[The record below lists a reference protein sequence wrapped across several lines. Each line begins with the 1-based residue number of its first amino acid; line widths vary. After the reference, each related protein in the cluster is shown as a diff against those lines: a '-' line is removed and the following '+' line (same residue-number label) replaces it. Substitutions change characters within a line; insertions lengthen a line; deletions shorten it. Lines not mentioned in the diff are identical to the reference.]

1 MRPTPDLVS
10 GRAIVSSSG
19 RLSPPS
25 CAGRSGASLFRGN
38 PVLNRTVLNSLLLV
52 AGFVGATAI
61 ILYTMGQPLI
71 CKCGYVKVWHGVVIS
86 SENSQHLS
94 DWYTPSHIIHGIL
107 FFGLFTFLL
116 KKASLKLRLALS
128 LVLECA
134 WEILENTDMIIN
146 RYREATISLD
156 YFGDS
161 VINSSADILAMVVGF
176 FLAARL
182 PVWAS
187 VAIIVVF
194 EATTTW
200 LIRDGLA
207 LNILMLVWPLE
218 AVKAWQGG

>member
-1 MRPTPDLVS
+1 MNPTVRNALL
-10 GRAIVSSSG
+10 IV
-19 RLSPPS
+19 
-25 CAGRSGASLFRGN
+25 AAF
-38 PVLNRTVLNSLLLV
+38 V
-52 AGFVGATAI
+52 AATAT

-71 CKCGYVKVWHGVVIS
+71 CKCGYVKLWHGVVVS
-86 SENSQHLS
+86 SENSQHLT

-107 FFGLFTFLL
+107 FFGLFTLIL
-116 KKASLKLRLALS
+116 RKASINVRLTLALI
-128 LVLECA
+128 LECA
-134 WEILENTDMIIN
+134 WEIVENTDMVIN
-146 RYREATISLD
+146 RYREATIALD

-207 LNILMLVWPLE
+207 LNILMLVWPID

>member
-1 MRPTPDLVS
+1 M
-10 GRAIVSSSG
+10 
-19 RLSPPS
+19 
-25 CAGRSGASLFRGN
+25 
-38 PVLNRTVLNSLLLV
+38 NRTLLNSLLLA

-71 CKCGYVKVWHGVVIS
+71 CKCGYVKLWHGVVFS

-107 FFGLFTFLL
+107 FFGFFTLIL
-116 KKASLKLRLALS
+116 PRAGVNVRLALS
-128 LVLECA
+128 LLVECA

-146 RYREATISLD
+146 RYRESTISLD

-161 VINSSADILAMVVGF
+161 VINSSADIIAMVVGF
-176 FLAARL
+176 FIAARL

-187 VAIIVVF
+187 IAIIVAF
-194 EATTTW
+194 EALTIW

-207 LNILMLVWPLE
+207 LNILMLVWPVE

>member
-1 MRPTPDLVS
+1 M
-10 GRAIVSSSG
+10 
-19 RLSPPS
+19 
-25 CAGRSGASLFRGN
+25 
-38 PVLNRTVLNSLLLV
+38 NRTVRNSLLIT
-52 AGFVGATAI
+52 AGFIAATAA

-71 CKCGYVKVWHGVVIS
+71 CKCGYVKLWHGVVFS

-107 FFGLFTFLL
+107 FYGFFTLIL
-116 KKASLKLRLALS
+116 PKASINVRLTLALI
-128 LVLECA
+128 VECA

-161 VINSSADILAMVVGF
+161 VINSSADILALVAGC

-187 VAIIVVF
+187 VALIIVF

-200 LIRDGLA
+200 LIRDGLT
-207 LNILMLVWPLE
+207 LNVLMLLYPLD
-218 AVKAWQGG
+218 AVRAWQAGV

>member
-1 MRPTPDLVS
+1 M
-10 GRAIVSSSG
+10 
-19 RLSPPS
+19 
-25 CAGRSGASLFRGN
+25 
-38 PVLNRTVLNSLLLV
+38 NRTALNSLLIV
-52 AGFVGATAI
+52 VGFVAATAI
-61 ILYTMGQPLI
+61 TLYTMGQPLI
-71 CKCGYVKVWHGVVIS
+71 CKCGYVKLWHGVVFS

-107 FFGLFTFLL
+107 FFGLFTLIL
-116 KKASLKLRLALS
+116 PKTSINVRLALS

-194 EATTTW
+194 EATTTY

-207 LNILMLVWPLE
+207 LNILMLVWPLD

>member
-1 MRPTPDLVS
+1 VN
-10 GRAIVSSSG
+10 
-19 RLSPPS
+19 
-25 CAGRSGASLFRGN
+25 RS
-38 PVLNRTVLNSLLLV
+38 VQNSLLIV
-52 AGFVGATAI
+52 AAFIAVTAT

-71 CKCGYVKVWHGVVIS
+71 CKCGYVKLWHGVVIS

-107 FFGLFTFLL
+107 FFGLFTLFLR
-116 KKASLKLRLALS
+116 KTDINVRLVLS
-128 LVLECA
+128 LIVECA

-146 RYREATISLD
+146 RYRESTISLD

-176 FLAARL
+176 FLASRL

-187 VAIIVVF
+187 VAIIIVF
-194 EATTTW
+194 EATTTY
-200 LIRDGLA
+200 LIRDGLT

-218 AVKAWQGG
+218 AVKTWQGG

>member
-1 MRPTPDLVS
+1 M
-10 GRAIVSSSG
+10 
-19 RLSPPS
+19 
-25 CAGRSGASLFRGN
+25 
-38 PVLNRTVLNSLLLV
+38 NRTVLNSLLLV

-71 CKCGYVKVWHGVVIS
+71 CKCGYVKLWHGVVIS

-146 RYREATISLD
+146 RYREATISFD